1 MSVSDQWG
9 HSCNLGR
16 MEYKKQL
23 LLGLSI
29 TTALKISLFN
39 KLRARKKEYGT
50 VVISVFNLS
59 NSSKRAQKE
68 SCVCRF

>member
-9 HSCNLGR
+9 HRCNLDG
-16 MEYKKQL
+16 MEFKKQL
-23 LLGLSI
+23 FLGLSI
-29 TTALKISLFN
+29 STALIISLFN

-50 VVISVFNLS
+50 VEISVFTYQTHPGML
-59 NSSKRAQKE
+59 KE